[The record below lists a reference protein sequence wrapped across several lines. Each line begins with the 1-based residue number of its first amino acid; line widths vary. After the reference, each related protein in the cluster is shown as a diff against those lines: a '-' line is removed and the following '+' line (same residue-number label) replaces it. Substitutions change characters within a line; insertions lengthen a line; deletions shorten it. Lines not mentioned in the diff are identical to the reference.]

1 VFVSFPSSSNPS
13 KPGLPPRADW
23 QGRSTLLGKTSWA
36 AIFHRIIP
44 RLTILFRHKRGAVLS
59 QYETERHAIDH
70 HRWMVLH
77 GSGTHQNF
85 VTRRMNGKWTSFWKE
100 ITQQLSITT
109 TKIVAVS
116 TPRVDFETDG
126 SKFKVHNF
134 EQVLPP
140 VPRFTNTSE
149 FDRST
154 LQLPWPKHL
163 QKIML
168 QKDGWIFCFLY
179 FCKYFACLINWF
191 IKKTWHEDRV
201 SYLLLLLFKLVWF
214 QDRSIQAMSRA
225 RLPAKQLNFVT
236 RRMDGGCC

>member
-1 VFVSFPSSSNPS
+1 MLCISAWHNIKLCLFLFQVRQNLANPVCHPELIDKEGARS
-13 KPGLPPRADW
+13 LGRLLGLPSYIVSYRGW
-23 QGRSTLLGKTSWA
+23 QYC
-36 AIFHRIIP
+36 
-44 RLTILFRHKRGAVLS
+44 FRHKRGAVLS
-59 QYETERHAIDH
+59 QYETERHAINH

-77 GSGTHQNF
+77 GSSTHQNF

-116 TPRVDFETDG
+116 TPRVDFESDG

-163 QKIML
+163 QKSML
-168 QKDGWIFCFLY
+168 QKDGWINFF
-179 FCKYFACLINWF
+179 
-191 IKKTWHEDRV
+191 
-201 SYLLLLLFKLVWF
+201 
-214 QDRSIQAMSRA
+214 SI
-225 RLPAKQLNFVT
+225 F
-236 RRMDGGCC
+236 